1 MNARV
6 ALVSPLLIII
16 ERFPEMIASMTG
28 LTTVRLHPSGIHRKI
43 FGWYTPFTSQ
53 PENPLD

>member
-6 ALVSPLLIII
+6 ALVSPLLI

-28 LTTVRLHPSGIHRKI
+28 LATVRLHPSGIHRKI
-43 FGWYTPFTSQ
+43 LGW
-53 PENPLD
+53 

>member
-43 FGWYTPFTSQ
+43 LGW
-53 PENPLD
+53 